1 MRHRLL
7 AGGEDSLRL
16 SLPPSQIVQG
26 HPYYDQLSAI
36 ASELIG
42 RAGGLAVIERE
53 IPALLRETIDDVI
66 QTPRTGRRSYDE
78 LEKTEKTYIGT
89 RVEIM
94 IRSFFRLP
102 KGRLD
107 LLILGRDADVKFTI
121 GNNWMMPREVL
132 NHPCLL
138 LAADEERARCYF
150 GLFVADSAYLSLSSN
165 QDQKRT
171 ISAAGFGHIMW
182 LLNAYPLQ
190 PNFWRTIPHASA
202 VEIASQTTGNERVMA
217 LFREIQNRPIPREVI
232 EATARQ
238 KDFMRRIRADG
249 GRGTRDLL
257 AREGILLL
265 SGKYDAALINRLR
278 LGEVGPSEFIS
289 CSPVDD
295 ISRNTVRTF
304 GVRLG
309 PL

>member
-1 MRHRLL
+1 MRVTLPQSQVVPGHR
-7 AGGEDSLRL
+7 
-16 SLPPSQIVQG
+16 
-26 HPYYDQLSAI
+26 YFDQLSAI
-36 ASELIG
+36 ANELIS
-42 RAGGLAVIERE
+42 RAGGLLAIERE
-53 IPALLRETIDDVI
+53 IPNLLRQTIDDVI
-66 QTPRTGRRSYDE
+66 QTSRTGRRSYEE
-78 LEKTEKTYIGT
+78 LEKTEKTYLGT

-94 IRSFFRLP
+94 IRAFFRLP

-150 GLFVADSAYLSLSSN
+150 GLFMADQDYLSASTN

-171 ISAAGFGHIMW
+171 VSAAGFSHILW
-182 LLNAYPLQ
+182 LLNSFPLE
-190 PNFWRTIPHASA
+190 PNFWRTIPHKSV
-202 VEIASQTTGNERVMA
+202 VEITSQSTGNERVMA
-217 LFREIQNRPIPREVI
+217 LFREVQGRAIPREVI

-238 KDFMRRIRADG
+238 KDFMRRIRADS

-265 SGKYDAALINRLR
+265 SGKYDAALIQRLR

-289 CSPVDD
+289 HTPSDENERKVAQAYGINVGSP
-295 ISRNTVRTF
+295 
-304 GVRLG
+304 
-309 PL
+309 

>member
-1 MRHRLL
+1 MRV
-7 AGGEDSLRL
+7 
-16 SLPPSQIVQG
+16 SLPSSQIIRG
-26 HPYYDQLSAI
+26 HTHYDQLTAI
-36 ASELIG
+36 KNELVS
-42 RAGGLAVIERE
+42 RAGGMTAIERE

-66 QTPRTGRRSYDE
+66 QTPRTGRRSYEE

-94 IRSFFRLP
+94 IRAFFRLP

-121 GNNWMMPREVL
+121 GGNWMMPKEVI

-150 GLFVADSAYLSLSSN
+150 GLFIADPAYLSMSTN

-171 ISAAGFGHIMW
+171 VSAAGFSHILW
-182 LLNAYPLQ
+182 LLNGYPLQ

-202 VEIASQTTGNERVMA
+202 VAIASQTTGNERVMA
-217 LFREIQNRPIPREVI
+217 LFREVQDRAIPRDVI

-265 SGKYDAALINRLR
+265 SGKYDAVIINRLG

-289 CSPVDD
+289 HAPANDAERD
-295 ISRNTVRTF
+295 IARAF
-304 GVRLG
+304 GIRVG
-309 PL
+309 HS

>member
-1 MRHRLL
+1 MP
-7 AGGEDSLRL
+7 ASLVV
-16 SLPPSQIVQG
+16 PG
-26 HPYYDQLSAI
+26 HPYFNELADIRA
-36 ASELIG
+36 ELIS
-42 RAGGLAVIERE
+42 RAGSLAAIERE

-66 QTPRTGRRSYDE
+66 QTSRTGRRSYEE

-107 LLILGRDADVKFTI
+107 LLILGKDADVKFTI

-138 LAADEERARCYF
+138 LAADEVRAKCYF
-150 GLFVADSAYLSLSSN
+150 GLFVADSAYLSTSAN
-165 QDQKRT
+165 QDQKKT
-171 ISAAGFGHIMW
+171 VSASGFAHIMW
-182 LLNAYPLQ
+182 LLNAYPLE
-190 PNFWRTIPHASA
+190 PNFWRTIPQASA
-202 VEIASQTTGNERVMA
+202 VQIASQATGNERVMA
-217 LFREIQNRPIPREVI
+217 LFREVQDRPIPREVI

-265 SGKYDAALINRLR
+265 SGKYDSNLIVGLG

-289 CSPVDD
+289 HLPKNDGERQIVSA
-295 ISRNTVRTF
+295 F
-304 GVRLG
+304 GIRLG
-309 PL
+309 QP